1 MRQVKS
7 ALALHLRPSAHI
19 LALKKPTADWSQHD
33 HTLAM
38 AYSVLESETCD
49 KCGHPIWVCRNT
61 DNRITFRVETYTC
74 FADKELQKTRK
85 KWEERNKGKPNKERL
100 KDGEYEYTVPKMT
113 DDSPLP
119 SRAEWYMSRNN
130 G

>member
-7 ALALHLRPSAHI
+7 ALSLHLRPSAHI
-19 LALKKPTADWSQHD
+19 LGLKKPTSDWSEAD

-61 DNRITFRVETYTC
+61 DNRITFSVESYVC

-85 KWEERNKGKPNKERL
+85 NWEKKNGGKKDKERL
-100 KDGEYEYTVPKMT
+100 KDGEYEYVVPKMT
-113 DDSPLP
+113 DGSPLP
-119 SRAEWYMSRNN
+119 TRLDWYNSRNSE
-130 G
+130 